1 MSVFRER
8 NFFILFDV
16 QLSDYNLSFQLL
28 ISAVRLGHHHLAE
41 LVEVHRAG
49 AVFVQLLDDSLQL
62 LVGERSQELPDESP
76 ESLGGDE
83 ALTLLVVDPEGVL
96 QLFLHGLN
104 VGVLNKEGGA
114 ELAELR
120 ELNLAGAVLV
130 DLIDEVDQLLL
141 GWPEAHGPH
150 DLAELI
156 SGEIVLLLR
165 VEQVEADL
173 EDGSEF

>member
-104 VGVLNKEGGA
+104 VRILHQEGGTQLT
-114 ELAELR
+114 ELG
-120 ELNLAGAVLV
+120 ELNLAGAVFV
-130 DLIDEVDQLLL
+130 DLVDEVDQLLL
-141 GWPEAHGPH
+141 GGSEAHGPH
-150 DLAELI
+150 DLSQFI
-156 SGEIVLLLR
+156 SREIVLLSG

-173 EDGSEF
+173 ERRQY